1 MTWEGA
7 RKPSGERG
15 VHAAAYAQF
24 PEVNFVIHTH
34 KAAPSALGLAGF
46 DAMDITPEERAALGG
61 WPRPNTACPSPK
73 S

>member
-1 MTWEGA
+1 MSAAAWTKTIFSS
-7 RKPSGERG
+7 RP
-15 VHAAAYAQF
+15 AAYAQF

-34 KAAPSALGLAGF
+34 QGCASALGLAGF

-61 WPRPNTACPSPK
+61 WPRPNTACPAPK

>member
-15 VHAAAYAQF
+15 VHAAAYAQL

-34 KAAPSALGLAGF
+34 QGCASALGLAGF

-61 WPRPNTACPSPK
+61 
-73 S
+73 